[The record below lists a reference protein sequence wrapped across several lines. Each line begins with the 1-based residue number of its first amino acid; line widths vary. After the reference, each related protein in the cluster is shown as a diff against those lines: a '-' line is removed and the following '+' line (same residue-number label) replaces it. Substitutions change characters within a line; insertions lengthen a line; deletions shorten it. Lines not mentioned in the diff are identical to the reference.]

1 MSPLQSIVHRDGT
14 ERPWREGH
22 HLHNYAAD
30 HGGYHS
36 WEARLEGGRTTPGCL
51 EVQHISP
58 RRDACQGGATTL
70 GEPSRDR
77 DAFSKGDITV
87 GKPDGYEGGPPGDGG
102 ECRTHDRDTPQSKGV
117 HHPVLAQER
126 SSSWRIQGA
135 DDGLCGSVL
144 KGGEGR
150 CGNPSRT
157 GGPRLKFAGDEENFM
172 RGKKEVVAGA
182 QKFGISVTR
191 GPCGVPYREDAT
203 GGQRRNGRVEYG
215 ASVRLQKSERGTE
228 HLSFRGVDGRRA

>member
-1 MSPLQSIVHRDGT
+1 MAQG
-14 ERPWREGH
+14 EEGDD
-22 HLHNYAAD
+22 AAD

-36 WEARLEGGRTTPGCL
+36 WEARLEGGRTTPGCV
-51 EVQHISP
+51 EVQHILP
-58 RRDACQGGATTL
+58 RRNVCQGGATTR

-77 DAFSKGDITV
+77 DVVSMVLELRGRPRGDTTL
-87 GKPDGYEGGPPGDGG
+87 GKPDGFEGGPPGDGG

-117 HHPVLAQER
+117 HHPIQAQER

-150 CGNPSRT
+150 RGNPSRT
-157 GGPRLKFAGDEENFM
+157 GGLRLKFAGDEENFM

-182 QKFGISVTR
+182 QKFGISVAR
-191 GPCGVPYREDAT
+191 GSCWVPYREDAT

-215 ASVRLQKSERGTE
+215 ASVRFHKSEGGTE
-228 HLSFRGVDGRRA
+228 PLPFRGVDGHRA